1 VFRSSLLYVWVT
13 RGPFGRRTK
22 SLCDSGVIDSPS
34 VSGGV
39 PRGGVRMSCLNV
51 LRVFDQLFDVCMYS
65 LWSPLN
71 IPGAETNCSWVSF
84 RVIHTCSP
92 ANHSCEKELT

>member
-1 VFRSSLLYVWVT
+1 MFRSSLLYVWVT

-39 PRGGVRMSCLNV
+39 PRGCLWRFTWLTTELSGGRAIDFRDLCDVEWAEIFFNV
-51 LRVFDQLFDVCMYS
+51 EIS
-65 LWSPLN
+65 S
-71 IPGAETNCSWVSF
+71 I
-84 RVIHTCSP
+84 
-92 ANHSCEKELT
+92 HSCFTVKHICE